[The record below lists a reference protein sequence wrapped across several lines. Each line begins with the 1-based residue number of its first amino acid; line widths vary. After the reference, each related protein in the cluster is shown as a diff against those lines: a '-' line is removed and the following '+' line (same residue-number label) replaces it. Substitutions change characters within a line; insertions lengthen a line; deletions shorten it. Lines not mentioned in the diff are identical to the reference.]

1 MNRTDAIISIVDD
14 DQSVRKALSRLL
26 KSMGFK
32 VKTYS
37 SGSDFLVHG
46 QLDACGC
53 LILDVRMP
61 DMNGFELWEQLEW
74 SGFAIPIIFM
84 TAYENTRE
92 RMRALDA
99 GAVAYFQKPL
109 DDQSLVNAIHSAL
122 ERSKSE

>member
-1 MNRTDAIISIVDD
+1 MHRTGAIISVVDD
-14 DQSVRKALSRLL
+14 DLSVRKALRRLL
-26 KSMGFK
+26 KSMGLK
-32 VKTYS
+32 VETFS
-37 SGSDFLVHG
+37 SGSDFLAHG
-46 QLDACGC
+46 QPDACGC

-92 RMRALDA
+92 RKWALDA

-109 DDQSLVNAIHSAL
+109 DDQSLVNAICSAL
-122 ERSKSE
+122 ERDVSK

>member
-14 DQSVRKALSRLL
+14 DLSVRKALSRLL

-37 SGSDFLVHG
+37 SGSDFLAHG

-61 DMNGFELWEQLEW
+61 DMNGFEFWEQLEW

-84 TAYENTRE
+84 TAYENTRA

-109 DDQSLVNAIHSAL
+109 DEKSLVNAIYSAL
-122 ERSKSE
+122 ERSASE